1 MFLYSGEV
9 SEENNTDEE
18 RHEKHLFIFLF
29 YLFCA
34 TDGQNPLCSKDLHP
48 YLQRQ
53 LFVYSF
59 FNFLYFDIFFCIILI
74 LMLCIGVLLK
84 SRHDFR
90 IQRWVKGHHA
100 LGRFWVAFFTQ
111 RHRSAVS
118 SLVCVKDFQKADA
131 D

>member
-34 TDGQNPLCSKDLHP
+34 TDGQNPLYSKDLHP

-59 FNFLYFDIFFCIILI
+59 FNFLYFDIFFLHHFNTDAVHW
-74 LMLCIGVLLK
+74 G
-84 SRHDFR
+84 F
-90 IQRWVKGHHA
+90 VKI
-100 LGRFWVAFFTQ
+100 
-111 RHRSAVS
+111 
-118 SLVCVKDFQKADA
+118 
-131 D
+131 